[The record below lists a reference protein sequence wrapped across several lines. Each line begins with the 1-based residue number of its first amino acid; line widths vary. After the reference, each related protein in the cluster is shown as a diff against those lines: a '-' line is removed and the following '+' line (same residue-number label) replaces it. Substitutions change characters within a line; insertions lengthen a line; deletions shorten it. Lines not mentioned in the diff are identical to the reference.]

1 MRLLLALLP
10 FFALAAEPKPIRVLV
25 WDEQQPQQSQGYG
38 DKFLGE
44 TLATEL
50 AKNKDLQVKTA
61 RLADA
66 DQGLSDA
73 ALDQADVLVFWCHR
87 KVKEQDDARVEA
99 IVKRVQAGKLGFIA
113 LHSAHSA

>member
-10 FFALAAEPKPIRVLV
+10 FFALAADSKPIRVLV
-25 WDEQQPQQSQGYG
+25 WDEQQPQQAQGYG

-44 TLATEL
+44 TLAAEL
-50 AKNKDLQVKTA
+50 AKNKDLAVKTA

-73 ALDQADVLVFWCHR
+73 ALDQADVLIFWCHR
-87 KVKEQDDARVEA
+87 KVKEQTTPAP
-99 IVKRVQAGKLGFIA
+99 KP
-113 LHSAHSA
+113 S

>member
-10 FFALAAEPKPIRVLV
+10 FFALAAESKPIRVLV

-50 AKNKDLQVKTA
+50 AKNKDLVVKTA

-73 ALDQADVLVFWCHR
+73 ALDQADVAQRLTQSGQVFIGTG
-87 KVKEQDDARVEA
+87 V
-99 IVKRVQAGKLGFIA
+99 AGNENADRGHPRLLRAQGKKG
-113 LHSAHSA
+113 S